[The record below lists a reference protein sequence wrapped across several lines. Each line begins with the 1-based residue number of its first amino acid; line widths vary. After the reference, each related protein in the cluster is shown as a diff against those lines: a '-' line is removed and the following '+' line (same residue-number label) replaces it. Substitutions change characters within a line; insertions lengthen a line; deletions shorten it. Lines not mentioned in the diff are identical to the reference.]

1 MTTIIKEGLDYHDLK
16 GQIEPRVSVDEYAAQ
31 MGDDSAIVTLTFIV
45 NSKLAAEDLVSWL
58 EIGYDYVIDASVS
71 DGELEPGK
79 WLVFVEMKRRSNVP
93 NKIVDILKD
102 LETLTD
108 RKVDQYEVI
117 VDNKP
122 HKAEVDSLKQAIILS
137 PLEYEGKKQ
146 DQEKDEEEV
155 EKQEGDEELN
165 EMRSIAGLQ
174 TKKIYKD
181 IDEEIRKYISGA
193 GL

>member
-1 MTTIIKEGLDYHDLK
+1 MTTIITEGLDYHDLK
-16 GQIEPRVSVDEYAAQ
+16 GQIEPRVSIDEYAAQ

-71 DGELEPGK
+71 EGELEPGK

-108 RKVDQYEVI
+108 RKVDEYEI
-117 VDNKP
+117 MIDNKL
-122 HKAEVDSLKQAIILS
+122 HKADVDSLKQSMILS
-137 PLEYEGKKQ
+137 PLEYDSKKT
-146 DQEKDEEEV
+146 DQEENEEQNKESD
-155 EKQEGDEELN
+155 KELN
-165 EMRSIAGLQ
+165 EMRSIAGLPA
-174 TKKIYKD
+174 KKLYKD
-181 IDEEIRKYISGA
+181 IDEEIKKYINGA

>member
-1 MTTIIKEGLDYHDLK
+1 MTKIITEGLDYHDLK
-16 GQIEPRVSVDEYAAQ
+16 GQVEPRVSVDEYAAQ
-31 MGDDSAIVTLTFIV
+31 MGDDSAIVTLAFIV

-108 RKVDQYEVI
+108 MKVDQYEVM

-122 HKAEVDSLKQAIILS
+122 HKADIDSLKQAIILS
-137 PLEYEGKKQ
+137 PLEYDSKKT
-146 DQEKDEEEV
+146 DQEEPKN
-155 EKQEGDEELN
+155 QEGDEELN
-165 EMRSIAGLQ
+165 EMRSIAGLPA
-174 TKKIYKD
+174 KKLYKD
-181 IDEEIRKYISGA
+181 IDEEIKRYISGA